1 MQITHIFKTY
11 FPNTHGGLEEAI
23 RQIARASVEE
33 GISVSVV
40 SLSKKAKEE
49 IHEGVKTQ
57 SFYANFEILS
67 NPFSWSLLKHFRTI
81 IKNSDII
88 HLQFPWPTA
97 ELLTL
102 LFNVKKPIVLTFHCD
117 IHKNKILKKLY
128 EPFIHAVLRKS
139 SVIVVTS
146 ENLKRATPI
155 LQGYRHKCRTVNLWL
170 DKDRFDGLSEPD
182 QAIIDMV
189 KEIGVY
195 GLFVGVLRWYKG
207 LNILLDAAK
216 NTKGNIVILGNGLM
230 LDELK
235 KRIKEEKISNVFV
248 LGFQNDSA
256 LKYLLENCRFT
267 VLPSISPAEAFGQVL
282 LESCYFKKPMVTTEL
297 GTGTS
302 FVNLNGQTGYVIPR
316 KDVSSL
322 FEAMNKLFVSEV
334 TCEMFGQNAYNRLQE
349 YFTLNK
355 QAKKYIEIYK
365 SLL

>member
-11 FPNTHGGLEEAI
+11 FPDTHGGLEEAI
-23 RQIARASVEE
+23 RQIAKASVEE

-40 SLSKKAKEE
+40 SLSKKAKEG

-81 IKNSDII
+81 IRKSDII

-117 IHKNKILKKLY
+117 IHKSKILKKLY
-128 EPFIHAVLRKS
+128 EPFIHLILRKS

-146 ENLKRATPI
+146 ENLKNTTPI
-155 LQGYRHKCRTVNLWL
+155 LQRYRHKCKTVNLWL
-170 DKDRFDGLSEPD
+170 DEDRFNGILKPNQS
-182 QAIIDMV
+182 IIDTV
-189 KEIGVY
+189 KEIGNY
-195 GLFVGVLRWYKG
+195 GLFIGVLRWYKG

-216 NTKGNIVILGNGLM
+216 NTKGNIVIVGKGRMFN
-230 LDELK
+230 ELRN
-235 KRIKEEKISNVFV
+235 RITEEKISNVFM
-248 LGFQNDSA
+248 LGFQHDSV
-256 LKYLLENCRFT
+256 LKYLLENCKFT

-302 FVNLNGQTGYVIPR
+302 FVNLNGQTGYVIPS
-316 KDVSSL
+316 KDSSSL
-322 FEAMNKLFVSEV
+322 SEAMNNLFVSDLI
-334 TCEMFGQNAYNRLQE
+334 CEKFGLNAYDRLQK
-349 YFTLNK
+349 YFTLKK